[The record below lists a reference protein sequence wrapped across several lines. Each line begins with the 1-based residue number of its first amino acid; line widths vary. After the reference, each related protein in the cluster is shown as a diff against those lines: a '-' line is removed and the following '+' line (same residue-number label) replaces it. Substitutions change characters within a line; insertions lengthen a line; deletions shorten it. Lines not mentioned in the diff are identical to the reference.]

1 MPRRGIRLSLVALT
15 TATALTFTGGLAATA
30 PATGDPGERGSGEPT
45 MLGLPPLSEAQQY
58 VLAPSSRTVRP
69 MRLQQASQ
77 VNHDFVT
84 AASQTSEVSAH
95 DLRAGTSSVARV
107 GGYPVRRAGVGV
119 DGGNFSYTLRVPRNR
134 SFELRVEEAGSA
146 NASYDVRVNGQRV
159 HTRSLDLYAAQGRP
173 IGLTHYSVT
182 VPAQL
187 VTTDRA
193 EVSFVNSE
201 VPGDGAQIHAV
212 WANVPNGARN
222 PKDLN
227 LPAYGGIVRQPDN
240 AMGKGSTRLASD
252 FFGRPYAIYDFGRE
266 VGGTIQLHVDGV
278 EGNPRLGLAFSE
290 SDTFLTTAS
299 DYSQDPSG
307 IATETHF
314 FPVTETGTLSDPV
327 IRGGFRYLMVFL
339 DTPGTVDLSRLQLNF
354 TADPGNP
361 DLDSYAG
368 AFLSSDETLN
378 ELWYA
383 GAYTTQMATI
393 PSDTGRPYPATPGP
407 VRNDVVVAAGEEF
420 LSDGAKRDRYDWG
433 GDNVVSNTVAY
444 LTTGRSLP
452 AQNALDWFAANPS
465 PEGQVPGVYLPEP
478 NGFNFS
484 WGEYA
489 AWWSQNYWVHYLY
502 TGDRAYLD
510 KWFTTLADNVAWFE
524 SRVGADGLWDVPP
537 GAGGH
542 WGYGQ
547 SGKEAYD
554 NLVYVHS
561 LTSAIAAAEEMGRG
575 DLATQWR
582 AQAERTGAAV
592 NATLWDEEAGAYRE
606 IAGSQAHPLD
616 ANSMAIITGVAGPE
630 RAQRI
635 LDFFESELRT
645 PYGEVAVEDQT
656 GSGGAPL
663 HQPVRGQP
671 RAARPTPPPATT
683 PGRWTCCGAPGNTC
697 WRATPRALSGR
708 RFLRTAASASAPTR
722 RCSHGWAAAPTN
734 FLTHETLGVQP
745 TGPGFAT
752 FDVAPQPGDLA
763 WAQGAV
769 PTPHGTIRT
778 AWKLEGDGFLL
789 TVEAPPG
796 TTYTATVPVAAAQV
810 VTVDGD
816 PVDAEPSGGEVRL
829 DGLTSTSTVRVTPN
843 QPRS

>member
-1 MPRRGIRLSLVALT
+1 MPLRGTRLSLVALT
-15 TATALTFTGGLAATA
+15 TATTLALAGGVAATA
-30 PATGDPGERGSGEPT
+30 PGTGDRGERGTGEAT

-69 MRLQQASQ
+69 ERLQQASQ

-119 DGGNFSYTLRVPRNR
+119 DGGHFSYTLRVPRNQ
-134 SFELRVEEAGSA
+134 SFELRVEEAGTA
-146 NASYDVRVNGQRV
+146 NASYDVLVNGQRV

-212 WANVPNGARN
+212 WANAPSGAHN
-222 PKDLN
+222 VKDLD

-266 VGGTIQLHVDGV
+266 VGGTIQLHVDSV
-278 EGNPRLGLAFSE
+278 EGSPRLGLAFSE

-307 IATETHF
+307 VATETHF
-314 FPVTETGTLSDPV
+314 FKVTETGTLSDPV

-339 DTPGTVDLSRLQLNF
+339 DTPGTVDLSRLQLSF

-393 PSDTGRPYPATPGP
+393 PSDTGRPYPAAPGP

-444 LTTGRSLP
+444 LTTGRTKP

-465 PEGQVPGVYLPEP
+465 AEGQVPGVYLPEP
-478 NGFNFS
+478 NGFNYS

-510 KWFTTLADNVAWFE
+510 KWFTTLVDNVAWFE

-561 LTSAIAAAEEMGRG
+561 LTSAVAAAEEMGRD

-592 NATLWDEEAGAYRE
+592 NATLWDEEVGAYRA

-630 RAQRI
+630 RARRI

-656 GSGGAPL
+656 GTAVPHYISPFVASHELQAYTAVDDHAGAMDVLRRTWGHMLQGDTSGTFWETVSPDGGFGL
-663 HQPVRGQP
+663 GSY
-671 RAARPTPPPATT
+671 T
-683 PGRWTCCGAPGNTC
+683 
-697 WRATPRALSGR
+697 SM
-708 RFLRTAASASAPTR
+708 
-722 RCSHGWAAAPTN
+722 SHGWAAAPTN

-745 TGPGFAT
+745 TEPGFAT
-752 FDVAPQPGDLA
+752 FDVSPQPGDLA

-778 AWKLEGDGFLL
+778 AWKREGDGFLL

-796 TTYTATVPVAAAQV
+796 TTYTSTVPVAAGQV
-810 VTVDGD
+810 VIVDGD
-816 PVDAEPSGGEVRL
+816 PVDAEPSAGEVRL
-829 DGLTSTSTVRVTPN
+829 DGLTSTSTVRVTPA
-843 QPRS
+843 QPRN